1 MLCHDAWHLN
11 ANCLGGVDSLK
22 ALDNPIT
29 LADLCSERL
38 LKLICRLISSEY
50 TCLVL
55 VACVAPDCLGSGII
69 SAYTDTYYMETGA
82 AC

>member
-29 LADLCSERL
+29 LADLCSESEWL
-38 LKLICRLISSEY
+38 LKKLMQADIRR
-50 TCLVL
+50 VH
-55 VACVAPDCLGSGII
+55 LGSYGICG
-69 SAYTDTYYMETGA
+69 T
-82 AC
+82 